1 MSLRITGG
9 SMRGRPLATPP
20 GHATRPTA
28 ARVREAVFSMLG
40 PIGEARVLDLCAGGG
55 TLAFE
60 ALSRGAEHAVL
71 VDDGATAIEAAQ
83 RNAETFDLTDAVRV
97 LDLDVVR
104 AVRQLVNEGERFDLV
119 FLDAPYRDAPRIA
132 SRLADHLP
140 ELLAPGAV
148 VVLEGDRRNPPR
160 LPLESR
166 RERRYGD
173 VLVQLLTAPAT
184 TPAADDGG
192 GD

>member
-9 SMRGRPLATPP
+9 NMRGRLLATPP

-28 ARVREAVFSMLG
+28 ARVREAVFSMIG
-40 PIGEARVLDLCAGGG
+40 PIGDARVLDLCSGGG

-60 ALSRGAEHAVL
+60 ALSRGAAEAVL
-71 VDDGATAIEAAQ
+71 VDDGAEAIEAAQ
-83 RNAETFDLTDAVRV
+83 RNAEAFDLTGEVRI

-104 AVRQLVNEGERFDLV
+104 AVRQLVNEGEQFDLV
-119 FLDAPYRDAPRIA
+119 FLDAPYRDAPRLA
-132 SRLADHLP
+132 ARLADHGP
-140 ELLAPGAV
+140 ELLAPGAL
-148 VVLEGDRRNPPR
+148 VVLEGDRRDPPR

-173 VLVQLLTAPAT
+173 VLVQILEAAAT
-184 TPAADDGG
+184 TPAAADGG